1 MNGFTR
7 WWRTVGVLVGLEL
20 RQRTRAT
27 RWRVLLGLFFLV
39 VSAVVLG
46 LMWFITTSSPDN
58 GWQTFTENLY
68 FIVLGFVGFLGL
80 VISPTM
86 TATSIN
92 GDRKDATLAVVQAT
106 PVSGLQLAIG
116 KLLGAWLAS
125 CALLA
130 VASPYLIWGIAVVEY
145 PLAYSVLG
153 VLAVSLI
160 FLSYC
165 GIGLGFSALL
175 SRPIGSAAVT
185 QLAVLFLLV
194 GLPLI
199 TVLLVP
205 ATESRVTAMRPE
217 YTYIDDD
224 TSVCTLKP
232 ESVTVTHTERI
243 WWLTSPNPVVI
254 LADAAAQRDYGR
266 DADRGSRP
274 GRYVDYTNSDEHAAR
289 RPSPS
294 GLAAIADL
302 VAETRVPPNA
312 NQDSTCPRR
321 SSSGLRI
328 DGDVVYG
335 GSETSRDRE
344 RYLGHSWYWGLLANL
359 ALGGIGL
366 AFAAR
371 RLRVPASRLPRGVRI
386 A

>member
-1 MNGFTR
+1 MNGFTS
-7 WWRTVGVLVGLEL
+7 WWRTVGVLTGLEL

-27 RWRVLLGLFFLV
+27 RWRILLGVFFLV
-39 VSAVVLG
+39 VSAVVFG

-106 PVSGLQLAIG
+106 PVSGAQLATG
-116 KLLGAWLAS
+116 KLLGAWIAS

-130 VASPYLIWGIAVVEY
+130 VSAPYLVWAITLVEY
-145 PLAYSVLG
+145 PVVYSVLG
-153 VLAVSLI
+153 IAVTALI

-175 SRPIGSAAVT
+175 ARPIGSAAIT
-185 QLAVLFLLV
+185 QLSVLFLLI
-194 GLPLI
+194 GLPILALLLI
-199 TVLLVP
+199 PT
-205 ATESRVTAMRPE
+205 TKDEMTADRP
-217 YTYIDDD
+217 YWTYSDDGGSG
-224 TSVCTLKP
+224 TCRIERTT
-232 ESVTVTHTERI
+232 VTVEHTERI
-243 WWLTSPNPVVI
+243 WWIVAPNPAVV
-254 LADAAAQRDYGR
+254 LADAAAQRDAGR
-266 DADRGSRP
+266 SNQWR
-274 GRYVDYTNSDEHAAR
+274 RYADYTDAAGR
-289 RPSPS
+289 QMRPPSES
-294 GLAAIADL
+294 GLAGLADSVSEL
-302 VAETRVPPNA
+302 RTAPDT
-312 NQDSTCPRR
+312 NQDRTCGRA
-321 SSSGLRI
+321 SNDHS
-328 DGDVVYG
+328 VYTEYLG
-335 GSETSRDRE
+335 TDD
-344 RYLGHSWYWGLLANL
+344 RYLGHTWYWGLLANL

-371 RLRVPASRLPRGVRI
+371 RLRVPAGKLPRSVRI